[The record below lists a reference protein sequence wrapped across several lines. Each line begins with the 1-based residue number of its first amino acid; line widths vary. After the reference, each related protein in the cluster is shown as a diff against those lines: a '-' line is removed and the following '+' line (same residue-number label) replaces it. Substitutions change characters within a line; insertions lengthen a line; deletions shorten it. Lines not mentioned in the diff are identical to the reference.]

1 MQLIPLH
8 TCLLSDKFNQKRI
21 YDHCNI
27 SDGVLKPLTNLTK
40 SFILDVTGVHDTPLM
55 FRVTYF
61 FIWIKKLLHLFLR
74 TFIWHGNWSQY
85 LFKFS
90 FTIWCHPANIHLF
103 KVNNRNT
110 RKRWQICSKL
120 IDTRTT
126 VILKPAIQRCS

>member
-40 SFILDVTGVHDTPLM
+40 SFILDVAGAHNTPLM

-61 FIWIKKLLHLFLR
+61 LYLDKK
-74 TFIWHGNWSQY
+74 IAS
-85 LFKFS
+85 
-90 FTIWCHPANIHLF
+90 
-103 KVNNRNT
+103 
-110 RKRWQICSKL
+110 
-120 IDTRTT
+120 
-126 VILKPAIQRCS
+126 VIF